1 MDNLAAQSASSPS
14 VLGGLSAQAQSAPP
28 APENSAPPT
37 APPAPG
43 NLPTPLEPEYLL
55 LQWTADSRVVHK
67 RSNEYYS
74 SLAVIVLLIS
84 LILFFAGQIL
94 LIVVLVAFLFLAYVL
109 ASVKAERVLNQVTTY
124 GVRIRGELHP
134 WDRIV
139 RFWLEINRGIT
150 EVHVETPTF
159 LSGEII
165 LLVDPVK
172 DPQADMTIEDI
183 TTVLSM
189 YVPESRPR
197 PSFVT
202 RWSRWLEEKFPLD

>member
-1 MDNLAAQSASSPS
+1 MDNLTAQSASASS
-14 VLGGLSAQAQSAPP
+14 VLGGLSAQAQTSQENSTPTATTNVPGLFAPP
-28 APENSAPPT
+28 I
-37 APPAPG
+37 
-43 NLPTPLEPEYLL
+43 EPEYLL
-55 LQWTADSRVVHK
+55 LQWVADSRVVHK

-109 ASVKAERVLNQVTTY
+109 ASVKAERVLNQITTY
-124 GVRIRGELHP
+124 GIRIRGELYP
-134 WDRIV
+134 WDKIF
-139 RFWLEINRGIT
+139 RFWLENNRGIT
-150 EVHVETPTF
+150 EVHVETPSF

-165 LLVDPVK
+165 LLIDPVK
-172 DPQADMTIEDI
+172 DPKTDMTIEDI
-183 TTVLSM
+183 TTVLKM
-189 YVPESRPR
+189 YVAEGKPR